1 MIYHGMDV
9 DLYRKWTKSLIAFV
23 TLIPWSVPI
32 YDTDLALVGIND
44 LDARRE
50 SHSEYAAPEIRTTFY
65 LQPEMIFLFTKKH

>member
-9 DLYRKWTKSLIAFV
+9 CTENGKTKSLIAFV

-50 SHSEYAAPEIRTTFY
+50 SHSVTQ
-65 LQPEMIFLFTKKH
+65 LQR